1 MYVRGDHEQT
11 RHMSLDH
18 FARQT
23 AVANSVIVG
32 NGKMIVRGLVEII
45 RIIESMKRGRNSR
58 AKKGQSS
65 RATAWRRLVGLSSS
79 P

>member
-1 MYVRGDHEQT
+1 MCVRGDDEQT
-11 RHMSLDH
+11 RHMSLDR

-23 AVANSVIVG
+23 RVANSVIVG
-32 NGKMIVRGLVEII
+32 NGRMIVGGLVEII
-45 RIIESMKRGRNSR
+45 RIIQSIKRGRNSR